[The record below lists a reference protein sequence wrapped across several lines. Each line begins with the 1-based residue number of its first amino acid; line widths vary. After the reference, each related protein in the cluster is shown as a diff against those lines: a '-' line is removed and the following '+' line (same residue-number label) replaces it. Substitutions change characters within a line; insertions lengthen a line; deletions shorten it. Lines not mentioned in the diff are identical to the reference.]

1 MLGRHSARMASPAAS
16 EVYIIDASDRDHAVR
31 TLWSEAGPASLDGKS
46 VAVKANFNSDDP
58 FPATTHPAMLEAL
71 LGRVRDAGARSI
83 VLGER
88 SGMGKTRVVL
98 ENRGAAGVAARA
110 GVEVAVLDELGPR
123 DWEAIPPDGLS
134 WERGFLVARPFRE
147 AEAVIQTCCL
157 KTHRFGGHVSLSLK
171 NMVGAV
177 AARDPGGGYN
187 YMAELHS
194 SPHQRRMIA
203 EINRSVP
210 CDLAVMDAT
219 EGFSK
224 GGPEQ
229 GTRIAPNVILAST
242 DRVALDA
249 AGIALLRLYGST
261 PEVMRGRIFEMD
273 QIARATELGIGV
285 KSAVDLRLVALDSGS
300 KDLVLDMR
308 RILDGTAE
316 GFRRR
321 DALAG
326 SGGRSRSG

>member
-1 MLGRHSARMASPAAS
+1 
-16 EVYIIDASDRDHAVR
+16 
-31 TLWSEAGPASLDGKS
+31 
-46 VAVKANFNSDDP
+46 
-58 FPATTHPAMLEAL
+58 
-71 LGRVRDAGARSI
+71 
-83 VLGER
+83 
-88 SGMGKTRVVL
+88 
-98 ENRGAAGVAARA
+98 
-110 GVEVAVLDELGPR
+110 
-123 DWEAIPPDGLS
+123 
-134 WERGFLVARPFRE
+134 
-147 AEAVIQTCCL
+147 
-157 KTHRFGGHVSLSLK
+157 
-171 NMVGAV
+171 MVGAV
-177 AARDPGGGYN
+177 AARDPQDGYN

-203 EINRSVP
+203 ELNRSIP

-273 QIARATELGIGV
+273 QIARAAELGIGV
-285 KSAVDLRLVALDSGS
+285 KSATDLRLVALDSES

-308 RILDGTAE
+308 RILDGTTE

-326 SGGRSRSG
+326 SGDQSRSG